1 MTHELDSMQACY
13 VNTTHPDFIGGHKAS
28 SLVACVN
35 LLPLFLK
42 VPNNLQATALVTE
55 RQNAS
60 KSQTVD
66 PKNPKAQV
74 NNNKDLDV
82 DAKKDEP
89 SFFGSFFAAKAG
101 GPKKKGAAIM
111 DTPPT
116 SIRPQNALSERETME
131 TEVISCVVSNYTDI
145 ARLEYLIL
153 QCFLKQNCLFILILT
168 SSNGR

>member
-13 VNTTHPDFIGGHKAS
+13 VNTTHPDFIGGHKVS
-28 SLVACVN
+28 SLVRVN
-35 LLPLFLK
+35 LLAPFLK
-42 VPNNLQATALVTE
+42 LPVDLQATALVTD
-55 RQNAS
+55 RQNAG
-60 KSQTVD
+60 KSQAASD

-89 SFFGSFFAAKAG
+89 SFFGSFFAPKAG
-101 GPKKKGAAIM
+101 GAKKKGAAIM

-131 TEVISCVVSNYTDI
+131 TEVISCVISIYADFVTSHPVM
-145 ARLEYLIL
+145 
-153 QCFLKQNCLFILILT
+153 FL
-168 SSNGR
+168 